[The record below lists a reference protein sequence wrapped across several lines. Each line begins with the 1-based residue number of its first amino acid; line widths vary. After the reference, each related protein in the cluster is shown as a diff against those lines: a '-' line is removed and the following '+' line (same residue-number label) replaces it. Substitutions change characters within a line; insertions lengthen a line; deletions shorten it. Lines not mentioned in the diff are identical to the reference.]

1 MDKAHTE
8 AAHEKAP
15 FPPFQKEHF
24 ASQLVW
30 LVLSFVVLYV
40 LLWKF
45 VLPRVA
51 LILAARRARIE
62 SDLAE
67 AAKAKAE
74 SEAALAH
81 YEKSLADARA
91 NAQAIA
97 AKTHQELAA
106 RSEARRKELE
116 AGLAAKLADAEKKI
130 EATKTAAMKNVRGI
144 AIDTVG
150 AIVERLTGA
159 APAKPAVERAVDQ
172 AINSGVCRCISSTR
186 RNSGSA
192 SPSLSFSRCCGGS
205 ARIVRSSRASMRAAP
220 RCMTSSPKRD
230 D

>member
-8 AAHEKAP
+8 AGHEKGP

-30 LVLSFVVLYV
+30 LVLSFVVLYA

-51 LILAARRARIE
+51 SILTARRARIE

-67 AAKAKAE
+67 AARAKAE
-74 SEAALAH
+74 SEAALAR

-91 NAQAIA
+91 NAQTIA

-106 RSEARRKELE
+106 RSETRRKELE
-116 AGLAAKLADAEKKI
+116 AGLAAKLADAEKQI
-130 EATKTAAMKNVRGI
+130 GATKTAAMKNVRGI
-144 AIDTVG
+144 AIDAAG
-150 AIVERLTGA
+150 AIVERLTGTAPGKA
-159 APAKPAVERAVDQ
+159 ALERAVDQ
-172 AINSGVCRCISSTR
+172 AVN
-186 RNSGSA
+186 
-192 SPSLSFSRCCGGS
+192 
-205 ARIVRSSRASMRAAP
+205 
-220 RCMTSSPKRD
+220 
-230 D
+230 

>member
-1 MDKAHTE
+1 MDNAHTE
-8 AAHEKAP
+8 APHEKGP

-40 LLWKF
+40 MLWKV

-51 LILAARRARIE
+51 SILAARRARIE
-62 SDLAE
+62 GDLAD
-67 AAKAKAE
+67 AAKTKSE
-74 SEAALAH
+74 SEAALAA

-116 AGLAAKLADAEKKI
+116 AGLAARLADAEAKI
-130 EATKTAAMKNVRGI
+130 EATKAGAMKNVRGI
-144 AIDTVG
+144 AIEAAG

-159 APAKPAVERAVDQ
+159 APAKAAIERAVDQ
-172 AINSGVCRCISSTR
+172 IIN
-186 RNSGSA
+186 
-192 SPSLSFSRCCGGS
+192 
-205 ARIVRSSRASMRAAP
+205 
-220 RCMTSSPKRD
+220 
-230 D
+230 

>member
-8 AAHEKAP
+8 APHEKGP

-30 LVLSFVVLYV
+30 LVLSFVVLYA
-40 LLWKF
+40 LLWKL
-45 VLPRVA
+45 VLPHVA
-51 LILAARRARIE
+51 SILAARRARIE

-67 AAKAKAE
+67 AARAKAE

-81 YEKSLADARA
+81 YEKSLAEARA

-144 AIDTVG
+144 AIDAAG

-172 AINSGVCRCISSTR
+172 AIN
-186 RNSGSA
+186 
-192 SPSLSFSRCCGGS
+192 
-205 ARIVRSSRASMRAAP
+205 
-220 RCMTSSPKRD
+220 
-230 D
+230 

>member
-8 AAHEKAP
+8 AAHGKGP

-24 ASQLVW
+24 ASQIVW
-30 LVLSFVVLYV
+30 LVLSFVVLYA
-40 LLWKF
+40 LLWKL

-51 LILAARRARIE
+51 SILVARRARIE
-62 SDLAE
+62 GDLAE
-67 AAKAKAE
+67 AARTKAE
-74 SEAALAH
+74 SEAALVH

-130 EATKTAAMKNVRGI
+130 EATKAGAMKNVRGI
-144 AIDTVG
+144 AIDAAS

-159 APAKPAVERAVDQ
+159 APAKQALERAVDQ
-172 AINSGVCRCISSTR
+172 AIN
-186 RNSGSA
+186 
-192 SPSLSFSRCCGGS
+192 
-205 ARIVRSSRASMRAAP
+205 
-220 RCMTSSPKRD
+220 
-230 D
+230 

>member
-1 MDKAHTE
+1 MEKAHTE
-8 AAHEKAP
+8 AAHEKGP

-30 LVLSFVVLYV
+30 LVLSFVVLYA
-40 LLWKF
+40 LLWKL

-51 LILAARRARIE
+51 SILVARRARIE

-144 AIDTVG
+144 AIDAAG
-150 AIVERLTGA
+150 AMVEGLNGTA
-159 APAKPAVERAVDQ
+159 VANPAVERGVDM
-172 AINSGVCRCISSTR
+172 A
-186 RNSGSA
+186 
-192 SPSLSFSRCCGGS
+192 LH
-205 ARIVRSSRASMRAAP
+205 
-220 RCMTSSPKRD
+220 
-230 D
+230 

>member
-8 AAHEKAP
+8 AAHAKGP

-30 LVLSFVVLYV
+30 LVLSFVVLYA
-40 LLWKF
+40 LLQTL

-51 LILAARRARIE
+51 SILAARRARIE

-67 AAKAKAE
+67 AAEAKSE
-74 SEAALAH
+74 SEAALAR

-97 AKTHQELAA
+97 AKTHKELAA
-106 RSEARRKELE
+106 RSESRRKELE
-116 AGLAAKLADAEKKI
+116 AGLAAKLVDAEKKI
-130 EATKTAAMKNVRGI
+130 EATKTAAMRNVRGI
-144 AIDTVG
+144 AIDAAG

-159 APAKPAVERAVDQ
+159 VPAKPAVERAVDQ
-172 AINSGVCRCISSTR
+172 AIN
-186 RNSGSA
+186 
-192 SPSLSFSRCCGGS
+192 
-205 ARIVRSSRASMRAAP
+205 
-220 RCMTSSPKRD
+220 
-230 D
+230 

>member
-1 MDKAHTE
+1 MEKAHTE
-8 AAHEKAP
+8 AAHEKGP

-30 LVLSFVVLYV
+30 LVLSFVVLYA

-51 LILAARRARIE
+51 SILAARRTRIE

-116 AGLAAKLADAEKKI
+116 AGVATKLADAEKKI

-144 AIDTVG
+144 AIDAAG

-159 APAKPAVERAVDQ
+159 VPAKAAVERAVGQ
-172 AINSGVCRCISSTR
+172 AINYGVFGAFLLRGGILGR
-186 RNSGSA
+186 RR
-192 SPSLSFSRCCGGS
+192 LFYL
-205 ARIVRSSRASMRAAP
+205 SRAPMAA
-220 RCMTSSPKRD
+220 RHTSLDLRELGCARRQGA
-230 D
+230 